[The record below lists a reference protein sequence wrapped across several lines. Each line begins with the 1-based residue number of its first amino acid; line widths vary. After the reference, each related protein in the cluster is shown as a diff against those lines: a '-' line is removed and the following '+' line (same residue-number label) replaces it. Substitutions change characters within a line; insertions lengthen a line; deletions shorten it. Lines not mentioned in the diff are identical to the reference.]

1 MTDDRRRMTDRRRSI
16 EVQIDSVRCRPSSV
30 LRKKVEASVARCIR
44 TPPDEAYPVRA
55 LRSVFQTA
63 LRSQSNRSIVVI
75 GKYGFGPITP
85 EPSRAKARLLR
96 PRRSYFDPVSGGL
109 KTSSVVSPPE
119 LVESPGTAPGSERFI
134 TTPVYRHSWLAPAL
148 RNIGAN
154 GCRKKSRVRPQET
167 HVKSP

>member
-75 GKYGFGPITP
+75 GNYGFGPITP

-96 PRRSYFDPVSGGL
+96 PRRSYFDPVGGGQL
-109 KTSSVVSPPE
+109 RPPKIGG
-119 LVESPGTAPGSERFI
+119 VAG
-134 TTPVYRHSWLAPAL
+134 YRP
-148 RNIGAN
+148 
-154 GCRKKSRVRPQET
+154 RVRK
-167 HVKSP
+167 VYYDARLSP